1 MAYTIIS
8 TCTACDLCVPQCP
21 IDAISII
28 AGKYLID
35 QTSCCD
41 FEDCLA
47 VCPVNA
53 IVPSDSVMALDA
65 AAMASAAFG
74 GSTST

>member
-8 TCTACDLCVPQCP
+8 TCIACNLCVPACP
-21 IDAISII
+21 IDAINVI
-28 AGKYLID
+28 AAKYVID
-35 QTSCCD
+35 QELCCD

-53 IVPSDSVMALDA
+53 IVPTTSVGAQRETA
-65 AAMASAAFG
+65 AS
-74 GSTST
+74 SSQYESERL

>member
-8 TCTACDLCVPQCP
+8 TCIACDLCVPACP
-21 IDAISII
+21 IDAISVSD
-28 AGKYLID
+28 GKYVID
-35 QTSCCD
+35 QLTCCD

-53 IVPSDSVMALDA
+53 IVRSDFLVAQSVTRE
-65 AAMASAAFG
+65 G
-74 GSTST
+74 